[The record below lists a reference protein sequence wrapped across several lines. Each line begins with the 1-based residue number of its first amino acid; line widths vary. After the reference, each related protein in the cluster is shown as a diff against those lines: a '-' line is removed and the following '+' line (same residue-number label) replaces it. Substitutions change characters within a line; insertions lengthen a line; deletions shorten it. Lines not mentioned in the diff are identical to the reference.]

1 MEVEKELIALRADE
15 KIKKLKQPKKEK
27 EDNKME
33 TKNFTEKYMEMQETI
48 SHPIWDSIYV
58 ESQEEQEKREIKMT
72 EQVEIIEEVTI
83 EMLDEEFEDPKLSES
98 QEIEIE
104 KMVKEI
110 KELRVEEVL
119 RENDARFFMLGSN
132 FEEVAKDTY
141 LAGLEFKLED
151 AILLLLGSDDE
162 VYYMVVSDL
171 SKLSSDIKYF
181 KNKLLD
187 REGTLD
193 PEFDKVELDF
203 LSEKLDFR
211 YSSYDDVCLIEIT
224 R

>member
-1 MEVEKELIALRADE
+1 MT
-15 KIKKLKQPKKEK
+15 
-27 EDNKME
+27 N
-33 TKNFTEKYMEMQETI
+33 TKNFTDEAIEKGEGI
-48 SHPIWDSIYV
+48 
-58 ESQEEQEKREIKMT
+58 MT

-83 EMLDEEFEDPKLSES
+83 ETLDKDFPDTELSES

-104 KMVKEI
+104 KMVNKI
-110 KELRVEEVL
+110 KELRVEEAL
-119 RENDARFFMLGSN
+119 KENDARFFMLGSN
-132 FEEVAKDTY
+132 FEEVAKSTY
-141 LAGLEFKLED
+141 LAGLDFKLED

-181 KNKLLD
+181 KNKVLD
-187 REGTLD
+187 KEGTLD

-203 LSEKLDFR
+203 PSEKLDFR
-211 YSSYDDVCLIEIT
+211 YSSYDDICLIEIT

>member
-1 MEVEKELIALRADE
+1 MT
-15 KIKKLKQPKKEK
+15 
-27 EDNKME
+27 N
-33 TKNFTEKYMEMQETI
+33 TKNFTTEAI
-48 SHPIWDSIYV
+48 
-58 ESQEEQEKREIKMT
+58 EQGEGIMT

-83 EMLDEEFEDPKLSES
+83 ETLDKDFPDTELSES

-104 KMVKEI
+104 KMVNKI
-110 KELRVEEVL
+110 KELRVEEAL
-119 RENDARFFMLGSN
+119 KENDARFFMLGSN
-132 FEEVAKDTY
+132 FEEVAKSTY
-141 LAGLEFKLED
+141 LAGLDFKLED

-162 VYYMVVSDL
+162 VYYMSVSDL

-181 KNKLLD
+181 KNKVLD

-203 LSEKLDFR
+203 PSEKLDFR
-211 YSSYDDVCLIEIT
+211 YSSYDDICLIEIT